1 MEKQTKEMPP
11 NQHVVK
17 NFIIYAEF
25 GIPEVEIQKY
35 NLKVTGLVQNEL
47 SFTYDQLMKELP
59 HAKVKTDFHCVTGW
73 SVLDVE
79 WEGVPF
85 SYLLEKA
92 GVKDNVK
99 WVNFYSLDGYTTIIP
114 FEDLK
119 NDPQSM
125 VALLMNGKPIPDKN
139 GFPARP
145 IIPHLYGW
153 KSAKWLTEIQ
163 FMDKYIDGYWEER
176 GYHERGNVWD
186 EERFKGMSGKHSRK
200 RPIL

>member
-1 MEKQTKEMPP
+1 MEREQPKIPP

-25 GIPEVEIQKY
+25 GIPQVNIQEY
-35 NLKVTGLVQNEL
+35 RLKVSGLVEDEL
-47 SFTYDQLMKELP
+47 SFSYDQLMRELP
-59 HAKVKTDFHCVTGW
+59 HVNVKTDFHCVTGW

-79 WEGVPF
+79 WEGIPF
-85 SYLLEKA
+85 SYVLERAKVRNDA
-92 GVKDNVK
+92 K
-99 WVNFYSLDGYTTIIP
+99 WIIFYSLDGYTTVIP
-114 FEDLK
+114 MEDIK
-119 NDPQSM
+119 VDPQSM
-125 VALLMNGKPIPDKN
+125 IAILMNGKPLPEKN

-163 FMDKYIDGYWEER
+163 FVDKYIDGYWEER

-200 RPIL
+200 RPII

>member
-1 MEKQTKEMPP
+1 MEKQTRELPP

-25 GIPEVEIQKY
+25 GIPKVEIENY
-35 NLKVTGLVQNEL
+35 RLNVTGLVKNEL
-47 SFTYDQLMKELP
+47 SFTYDQLMKEMP
-59 HAKVKTDFHCVTGW
+59 HIKVKTDFHCVTGW

-79 WEGVPF
+79 WEGIPF
-85 SYLLEKA
+85 SYLMEKA
-92 GVKDNVK
+92 GVKDNAK

-114 FEDLK
+114 LEDL
-119 NDPQSM
+119 NTDPQSM
-125 VALLMNGKPIPDKN
+125 VALLMGGKPLPDKN

-163 FMDKYIDGYWEER
+163 FIDKYIDGYWEER
-176 GYHERGNVWD
+176 GYHERGNVLE
-186 EERFKGMSGKHSRK
+186 EERFKGMSGRHSRK